1 MARKRRLD
9 IANLCETTIDY
20 LGYTL
25 QLIFKGFWGGVFDFF
40 FNSRDIVK
48 VL

>member
-20 LGYTL
+20 
-25 QLIFKGFWGGVFDFF
+25 WGGVFDFF